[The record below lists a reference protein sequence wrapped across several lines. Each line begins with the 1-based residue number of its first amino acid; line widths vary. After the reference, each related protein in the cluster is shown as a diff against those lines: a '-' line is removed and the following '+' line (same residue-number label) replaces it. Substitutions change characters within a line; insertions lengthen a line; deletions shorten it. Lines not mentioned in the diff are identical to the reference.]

1 MKNIDDLMN
10 DFIDNQLDYNEIV
23 KLNNAIDAED
33 DLKVK
38 LKALKIVDATMR
50 KIEINT
56 IDESFT
62 SRVMVKINKVISVS
76 KPVKNYFFYSM
87 ISIMSVLLTS
97 ILIVMGYYS
106 NWDTSESSK
115 IDLLEKITP
124 YISSF
129 ISSVS
134 SVMANKFLMTLSS
147 SMILLLLVILF
158 LTYDGFKSFKNRLRG
173 LSQ

>member
-62 SRVMVKINKVISVS
+62 SRVMVKINKVMSVS

>member
-23 KLNNAIDAED
+23 KLNNAIDTED
-33 DLKVK
+33 DLKTK
-38 LKALKIVDATMR
+38 LKALKMVDATMR

-62 SRVMVKINKVISVS
+62 SRVMVKINKVISVT

-129 ISSVS
+129 ISSIGS
-134 SVMANKFLMTLSS
+134 IMSNKFLMTLSS

>member
-129 ISSVS
+129 ISFVS